1 MTIYSICTKI
11 ACCRELEVVNKVD
24 LCWHFA
30 EHSLR
35 FTDYRF
41 ETSAMGLSS
50 VMQVGL
56 TGLAAAELT
65 LDAAANNLAN
75 LNTAGYKQ
83 SFPQFASQTPATHS
97 QGESPSGSS
106 GGTNPVQVG
115 RGVQTAE
122 VAVDFSQGA
131 LVTTGD
137 PNELAV
143 EGDGFFIL
151 QTAQGDR
158 AYTRNGQFKINGQQR
173 LVTADG
179 DFVLGFAVDERGNVV
194 EGPLV
199 RLEISE
205 RDVPGDDGSAA
216 RLLSYSIGQDG
227 RILGRYSDG
236 ETRTLGK
243 IPLARFANPNGL
255 IGRGANTYS
264 EGVNSGLAEVVTPG
278 ERGAGSIAADAREL
292 SNADLGENLVQML
305 LARNQFRANRQVIGT
320 ASELLDELVELRR
333 R

>member
-1 MTIYSICTKI
+1 
-11 ACCRELEVVNKVD
+11 
-24 LCWHFA
+24 
-30 EHSLR
+30 
-35 FTDYRF
+35 
-41 ETSAMGLSS
+41 MGLSS

-83 SFPQFASQTPATHS
+83 SFPRFATQTPATQS
-97 QGESPSGSS
+97 LGTPPGGSN

-115 RGVQTAE
+115 RGVQAAE
-122 VAVDFSQGA
+122 VTMDFSQGA

-158 AYTRNGQFKINGQQR
+158 AYTRNGQFRINGQQR

-179 DFVLGFAVDERGNVV
+179 DFLLGFAVDERGNVV

-199 RLEISE
+199 RLEISG
-205 RDVPGDDGSAA
+205 RDVPGEDGSTA
-216 RLLSYSIGQDG
+216 RLVSYSFGQDG

-236 ETRTLGK
+236 VTRTLGK
-243 IPLARFANPNGL
+243 IPLARFANSNGL
-255 IGRGANTYS
+255 VGRGANKYA
-264 EGVNSGLAEVVTPG
+264 EGVNSGLPEIAAPG
-278 ERGAGSIAADAREL
+278 EYGAGKIVSGAREL
-292 SNADLGENLVQML
+292 SNTDLGGNLVQML
-305 LARNQFRANRQVIGT
+305 LARNQFRASRQVIGT